1 VLREHHNSVAHWYL
15 PSTGPE
21 SSILKKEHRVMNN
34 YNIKNLL
41 PGRAGGLF
49 VSVVLL
55 TLSIFLPANAQV
67 LDGPDPAQ
75 MEDAPHLGYRAVEH
89 GLKIPADVEMGAP
102 SSVVWTSQNRL
113 LVFNRGPNA
122 NGEFVRSWGQ
132 GEYLRPHGMRLD
144 PDGNIWVTDVNNH
157 VVRKMNLAG
166 EVLLT
171 IGTPGQAGEPEDGL
185 LNEPTDLTVNP
196 AGEIFLLAGHG
207 RGTPQVL
214 KFDSAG
220 KLMMKWGGPG
230 TGPGQF
236 DTPHSIVVDQEGL
249 IYVADRQNRRI
260 QIFDDQGTY
269 QKEWGYKGL
278 PCGLHFTEDHQLY
291 MVSGFSGEILRLD
304 ANGKAIG
311 AAGQPGKGLGEFGEA
326 HYMTITPN
334 GVIFIADTIR
344 PALHKYIK
352 I

>member
-1 VLREHHNSVAHWYL
+1 
-15 PSTGPE
+15 
-21 SSILKKEHRVMNN
+21 M
-34 YNIKNLL
+34 
-41 PGRAGGLF
+41 
-49 VSVVLL
+49 
-55 TLSIFLPANAQV
+55 
-67 LDGPDPAQ
+67 
-75 MEDAPHLGYRAVEH
+75 
-89 GLKIPADVEMGAP
+89 
-102 SSVVWTSQNRL
+102 
-113 LVFNRGPNA
+113 
-122 NGEFVRSWGQ
+122 
-132 GEYLRPHGMRLD
+132 
-144 PDGNIWVTDVNNH
+144 
-157 VVRKMNLAG
+157 
-166 EVLLT
+166 
-171 IGTPGQAGEPEDGL
+171 
-185 LNEPTDLTVNP
+185 NP